1 MYSNILIPTDGSE
14 LSARAIA
21 DGVAL
26 AAAIGARVTA
36 WCGAEVY
43 SMSYVEGVFV
53 DLEQFRSRALG
64 HARKHVD
71 AVAAAATAVGVAC
84 ETHTEECETVWGGIL
99 KAARDHACDLI
110 VMASHERRGLSAVLL
125 GSETQKVLT
134 HGTLPVLVC
143 R

>member
-14 LSARAIA
+14 LSAKAIA

-26 AAAIGARVTA
+26 AAALGARVTA

-43 SMSYVEGVFV
+43 AISYAEGVFV
-53 DLEQFRSRALG
+53 DQEEFRRRALE
-64 HARKHVD
+64 HARRHVD
-71 AVAAAATAVGVAC
+71 AVATAAAAAGVAC
-84 ETHTEECETVWGGIL
+84 ETFTEECETVWGGIL
-99 KAARDHACDLI
+99 GAAREHACDLI
-110 VMASHERRGLSAVLL
+110 VMASHGRRGLSAVLL